1 MIVTNKRLK
10 AENVA
15 TFHEGR
21 GSQEGIFAELKTA
34 CQMGYVPVRTLMGNQ
49 IYLPAGLFAHNLTRE
64 WQMRTTPRA
73 RNTTAKRTALWVFVK
88 LDTLRKKLIRRAGRL
103 TRPHGKLTLTM
114 SANNWIKKRV
124 LETLAALKKAA

>member
-1 MIVTNKRLK
+1 
-10 AENVA
+10 
-15 TFHEGR
+15 
-21 GSQEGIFAELKTA
+21 
-34 CQMGYVPVRTLMGNQ
+34 MGYVPVRTLMGNQ

-73 RNTTAKRTALWVFVK
+73 RNTTAKRTALWAFEK

>member
-49 IYLPAGLFAHNLTRE
+49 IRE